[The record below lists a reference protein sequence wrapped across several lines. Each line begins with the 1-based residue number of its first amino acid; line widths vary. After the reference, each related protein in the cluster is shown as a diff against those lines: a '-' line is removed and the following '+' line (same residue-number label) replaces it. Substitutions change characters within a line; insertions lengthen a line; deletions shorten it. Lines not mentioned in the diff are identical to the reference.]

1 MTLTE
6 NKKKIISFYNEVENM
21 YQDDSTVDNARI
33 IQIVTGLCDI
43 TETVDVPVE
52 GSPELNDLRIFTDD
66 LFSRR
71 LGFDP
76 FEKPESFIEQNED
89 IVGVAFFLR
98 NLFQRRGY
106 KLKSDDV
113 PNFSVLSEKLLPI
126 LVSPS

>member
-43 TETVDVPVE
+43 TETIDVPAE
-52 GSPELNDLRIFTDD
+52 GSPELKDLRIFTDNF
-66 LFSRR
+66 LSGR

-76 FEKPESFIEQNED
+76 FENPETFIEQNKD
-89 IVGVAFFLR
+89 VVGVVFFFR
-98 NLFQRRGY
+98 NLFQRRKY
-106 KLKSDDV
+106 KLNFDNI
-113 PNFSVLSEKLLPI
+113 PNFSVLSDKLVPI
-126 LVSPS
+126 LLSPR